1 MHPSKLTKTLKI
13 LPPIL
18 TILLVIISIII
29 GSRMSLSGLIS
40 YQPSNIIL
48 AAVGIVVLF
57 AVKSLSVIFPLSALY
72 IVSAFWFGT
81 LWGIIINYIGLIVC
95 VSVPYWIGHHFGSD
109 LIDHLIDKYPKLQQI
124 QKLGIS
130 YLLRIVSVLPGDLC
144 SLVLGACSTDYK
156 RYLIGSLLG
165 LSPVMILHVLFADLF
180 SQSLSG
186 GFLSALTPKSLVTIV
201 VLIGISVVSS
211 VLLNKKYSNPDK
223 TL

>member
-1 MHPSKLTKTLKI
+1 LKI

-109 LIDHLIDKYPKLQQI
+109 LIDHLID
-124 QKLGIS
+124 
-130 YLLRIVSVLPGDLC
+130 
-144 SLVLGACSTDYK
+144 
-156 RYLIGSLLG
+156 
-165 LSPVMILHVLFADLF
+165 
-180 SQSLSG
+180 
-186 GFLSALTPKSLVTIV
+186 
-201 VLIGISVVSS
+201 
-211 VLLNKKYSNPDK
+211 
-223 TL
+223 

>member
-130 YLLRIVSVLPGDLC
+130 NQIMLSYLLR
-144 SLVLGACSTDYK
+144 SLFLGACSTDYK